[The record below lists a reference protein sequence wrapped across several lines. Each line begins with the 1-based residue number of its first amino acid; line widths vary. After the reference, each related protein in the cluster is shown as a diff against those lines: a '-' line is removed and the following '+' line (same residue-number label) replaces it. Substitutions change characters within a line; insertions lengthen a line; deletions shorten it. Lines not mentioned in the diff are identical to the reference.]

1 MRVIFIGPPGA
12 GKGTQCKRL
21 VEWLGVPQLSTGVLL
36 RELVGQNTAEARWVG
51 EHLIAGRLAPDHLV
65 MSIVAKR
72 LLEPDCNSGCLFD
85 GFPRTLV
92 QAQLLGDHLARKQQR
107 IDRVLSLRVAEAELV
122 ERLLKRASIE
132 NRSDDSGQTILERL
146 RVFRTQTSPLLDY
159 YQRQGLL
166 YTVDGERSE
175 DVVFGEIQQIVALR
189 ATVDVPNLRS

>member
-21 VEWLGVPQLSTGVLL
+21 VELLGVPQLSTGVML
-36 RELVGQNTAEARWVG
+36 REMVCQGTADARWVG
-51 EHLIAGRLAPDHLV
+51 EHLSAGKLAPDHLV

-72 LLEPDCNSGCLFD
+72 LAEPDCAAGCLFD

-92 QAQLLGDHLARKQQR
+92 QAQLLDDHLARMGHR
-107 IDRVLSLRVAEAELV
+107 IDLVLSLQVSESKLV

-132 NRSDDSGQTILERL
+132 NRSDDSSQTIVERL

-159 YQRQGLL
+159 YHCQGLL
-166 YTVDGERSE
+166 VMVDGERSE
-175 DVVFGEIQQIVALR
+175 IEVFEEIKDAVALR
-189 ATVDVPNLRS
+189 AAVGESH